1 MDMHKYPN
9 RYAAGKQLAE
19 YLLSY
24 QQDSHAIVLA
34 LPRGGVPVAYEIAVL
49 LRLPLDIFVV
59 RKLGLPSYSELAMGA
74 IASGEVIVFNDRVM
88 REYSVSNADLQKVIA
103 QEKKEL
109 HRRESVY
116 RGGKVF
122 PDLKN
127 KNIILVDDGIA
138 TGATVRAAISALRQ
152 LQPAKIIVA
161 VPVAPIEEAQ
171 QIKILV
177 DEWVCPLVVSNFDAV
192 GAWYEDFSQ
201 TEDNEVHQLLAAI
214 EKRDY

>member
-1 MDMHKYPN
+1 MRPYHN
-9 RYAAGKQLAE
+9 RYHAGKQLAE

-24 QQDSHAIVLA
+24 QQDSNAIVLA
-34 LPRGGVPVAYEIAVL
+34 LPRGGVPVAYEIAEL
-49 LRLPLDIFVV
+49 LHIPFDIFVV

-103 QEKKEL
+103 QEKQEL
-109 HRRESVY
+109 HRRERVY
-116 RGGKVF
+116 RGNKIF

-138 TGATVRAAISALRQ
+138 TGATMRAAISALR
-152 LQPAKIIVA
+152 LMQPAKIIVA
-161 VPVAPIEEAQ
+161 VPVAPIEEVP

-177 DEWVCPLVVSNFDAV
+177 DEWVCPLEVSHFDAV

-201 TEDNEVHQLLAAI
+201 TEDNEVHQLLAAV
-214 EKRDY
+214 KKKD